1 VSASQRLNI
10 QSLNLVQEELVSAIE
25 AAARELESFVAS
37 NQEDSAALQA
47 CIDGVQQISGIFKML
62 ELKGASTLVDELL
75 LSLNEIPS
83 GANGKSFD
91 KKMEA
96 ISTTFFV
103 VSRYIEFLLHSK
115 NDIPSLLIPHI
126 NALKK
131 LRHEDLL
138 QESHFVSIGL
148 PKTFEA
154 PKSGSAKLNSDTFRG
169 DVKRMR
175 HMYQIGLSGILRE
188 KQVTKSLAF
197 MRRSMRRMRQLGG
210 DESPLS
216 LLWWLADSVLGAFSK
231 NNMSLWE
238 ARKFLFMRIEK
249 LYRQIE
255 QGGNKALAANA
266 PKGLIKEL
274 VYLYAL
280 SGEKPTDSD
289 VLAKTLSAIKLGYTE
304 IELQREHSILY
315 GPSAHT
321 ISSLSHVL
329 RTELSSAKK
338 TLENAS
344 QDAVG
349 QLDDHSSF
357 VSLLESI
364 AGTLDVVGFKN
375 ASNSLREQVV
385 NVKAWSENPEEGIDN
400 ASIAEVAETLL
411 YLDSLVQEIDSAD
424 LSSMN
429 MATGSNTE
437 RKAHVASHE
446 FTTAIHVVIEESLG
460 ALSLTKRALNSF
472 SDSGYDTG
480 HIKNISKTLN
490 SVRGAMELLKQ
501 DRVANVVGLCAEFVD
516 EVLSESDLPAAID
529 EVLETFADA
538 IMAVEFYLD
547 SAKTFENMDES
558 VLVVAEESL
567 TALGFT
573 EEGE

>member
-516 EVLSESDLPAAID
+516 EVLSESGLPAAID